1 MRIMLVGFGV
11 VGSSIARVFIDQR
24 EKLRRAH
31 GINPKVVSIVNSR
44 GALVNPEG
52 IDLED
57 ALNARGSPSGL
68 GSLEEIWKERAKP
81 SELLDT
87 IECDV
92 MVEAA
97 PTDLMTGQPG
107 LDHMRAAM
115 KNEVHVV
122 TTNKGPLAIAMP
134 ALLELAEHNDVMLK
148 FSGTVGG
155 GTPMLDFAKRCL
167 EGVEIL
173 SVRGILNGTTNYILS
188 KMDAEAVPLDSA
200 LDEARKLGYAEADPT
215 YDIDGM
221 DAAGKLVIIANWV
234 MGRSLSIH
242 DVRIE
247 GIREIDQDRMREAK
261 EKGKTIKLIA
271 KCDSEAEVAPM
282 AIERAHPLNV
292 SHTFNAVTFDTD
304 LAGEIT
310 LVGRGAGGPET
321 ASAALRDLIA
331 IRRSYSRKGALMGR
345 MIRRA

>member
-11 VGSSIARVFIDQR
+11 VGSNLAKIFIDQR
-24 EKLRRAH
+24 EKLRRGH
-31 GINPKVVSIVNSR
+31 GISPKVISVVNSK
-44 GALVNPEG
+44 GALVDPEG
-52 IDLED
+52 IDLET
-57 ALNARGSPSGL
+57 ALKARESAGGL
-68 GSLEEIWKERAKP
+68 GSLKEIWNEGAKP
-81 SELLDT
+81 PEVLDM

-97 PTDLMTGQPG
+97 PTDLMSGQPG
-107 LDHMRAAM
+107 LDHIRAAM

-155 GTPMLDFAKRCL
+155 GTPMLDFAKKCL

-200 LDEARKLGYAEADPT
+200 LAEARELGYAEADPT
-215 YDIDGM
+215 YDIDGL

-234 MGRSLSIH
+234 MGRCLSIH
-242 DVRIE
+242 DIKIE
-247 GIREIDQDRMREAK
+247 GIRKVDQDRMKEAK
-261 EKGKTIKLIA
+261 EQGKTIKLVA

-282 AIERAHPLNV
+282 AIERMHPLNV

-331 IRRSYSRKGALMGR
+331 IRRFYSRRIPMGR
-345 MIRRA
+345 MMRRA

>member
-11 VGSSIARVFIDQR
+11 VGSSLAKVFIDQR
-24 EKLRRAH
+24 EKLRRRH

-44 GALVNPEG
+44 GALVDPEG
-52 IDLED
+52 IDLEM
-57 ALNARGSPSGL
+57 ALKARESPGGL
-68 GSLEEIWKERAKP
+68 ASLEDMWNDGSKAPEV
-81 SELLDT
+81 LDL

-97 PTDLMTGQPG
+97 PTDLTSGQPG
-107 LDHMRAAM
+107 LDHIRAAM

-155 GTPMLDFAKRCL
+155 GTPMLDFAKKCL

-173 SVRGILNGTTNYILS
+173 SVKGILNGTTNYILS
-188 KMDAEAVPLDSA
+188 KMDAEDVPLDSA
-200 LDEARKLGYAEADPT
+200 LSEARELGYAEADPT
-215 YDIDGM
+215 YDIDGL

-234 MGRSLSIH
+234 MGRSLSIL
-242 DVRIE
+242 DIKIE
-247 GIREIDQDRMREAK
+247 GIGKVDQDQMKEAK
-261 EKGKTIKLIA
+261 EQGKTIKLIA
-271 KCDSEAEVAPM
+271 QCDSEAEVAPL
-282 AIERAHPLNV
+282 AIERTHPLNV
-292 SHTFNAVTFDTD
+292 SHTFNAVTFATD

-321 ASAALRDLIA
+321 ASAALRDLIS
-331 IRRSYSRKGALMGR
+331 IRRSYSRKGTLMGR
-345 MIRRA
+345 MMRRA